1 MERIKERMEQYA
13 VSVRVT
19 SNGYYE
25 ARVSVKLGG
34 VSRSERLQKGGK
46 SEELAVLNLLTALDS
61 YIDTCYKSGI
71 IITKIDES
79 IPQRL
84 VKSINDL
91 GIITPEITARTLA
104 IVNKINTINAN
115 ILNTIPTN
123 IIPFYNPQSIIPNAV
138 APASAL
144 VANNISNNL
153 VTAPTTKEKQEIC
166 VIEDFALDFMN
177 YRLSLCEKSEDNPKP
192 KSINT
197 VKQNI
202 RLLKTKILPF
212 FKSNKILYLN
222 QISEKVINSL
232 LKSLNGYHNK
242 NDTYI
247 VLSLLFQ
254 YAKKKNKLT
263 TNPLEN
269 VDKPVE
275 PSKDEETEIKC
286 IDPEDQD
293 TYLDMF
299 KKENTDM
306 SILFF
311 TMLLTGVRPE
321 CACGLKWSALDL
333 KSNELI
339 INNAVK
345 DFPIYDENMEIIG
358 HERHDDRL
366 KTPESY
372 RRIPLNPRL
381 KEVLLK
387 HKERQKEIFK
397 KSRAIKRKG
406 KKWSENEYMFLSRT
420 YEPYVADTLSSGLPE
435 LCEKYNLPHYS
446 PYDLRHSFATFCS
459 ENGMEEI
466 VLMHLMGHNDF
477 NTTKKY
483 YIKVSSKRKKL
494 AMQEAYKVVFYE
506 RKAS

>member
-1 MERIKERMEQYA
+1 MEKIKERIEQYA

-34 VSRSERLQKGGK
+34 ASRSERLQKGGK
-46 SEELAVLNLLTALDS
+46 SEELAVLNLLTSLDS

-71 IITKIDES
+71 IITKIDNS
-79 IPQRL
+79 IPQKL

-123 IIPFYNPQSIIPNAV
+123 IIPFYNPQSVIPNAV
-138 APASAL
+138 APAPAL
-144 VANNISNNL
+144 VPNNITNNL
-153 VTAPTTKEKQEIC
+153 IVETPKEKQEIC
-166 VIEDFALDFMN
+166 IIEDFALDFMN

-222 QISEKVINSL
+222 QISEKVIISL

-263 TNPLEN
+263 ANPLEN
-269 VDKPVE
+269 VDKPIK
-275 PSKDEETEIKC
+275 PTKDEETEIKC
-286 IDPEDQD
+286 IDPENQD

-321 CACGLKWSALDL
+321 CACGLKWTALDL
-333 KSNELI
+333 ENNELI

-345 DFPIYDENMEIIG
+345 DFPIYDENMKIIG

-381 KEVLLK
+381 KEILLK
-387 HKERQKEIFK
+387 HKERQKEIFRT
-397 KSRAIKRKG
+397 SRAIKKKG
-406 KKWSENEYMFLSRT
+406 RKWSENEYMFLSRT
-420 YEPYVADTLSSGLPE
+420 YGPYVADTLSSGLPE
-435 LCEKYNLPHYS
+435 LCDKYELPRYA